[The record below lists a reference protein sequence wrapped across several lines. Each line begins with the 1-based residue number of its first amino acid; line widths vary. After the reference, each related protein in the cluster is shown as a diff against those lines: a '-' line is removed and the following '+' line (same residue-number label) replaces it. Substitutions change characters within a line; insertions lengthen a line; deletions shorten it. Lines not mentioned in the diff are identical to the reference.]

1 MTLKLSYRA
10 RKVRS
15 MKIRTLANR
24 RASWRAHF
32 LAIAR
37 EAQAPDLQ
45 PFKLPR
51 AGLKPRVRA
60 LAPDFRS
67 RVMPA
72 ATAA

>member
-1 MTLKLSYRA
+1 
-10 RKVRS
+10 
-15 MKIRTLANR
+15 MKIRMLANR

-37 EAQAPDLQ
+37 EAQGLEPQ
-45 PFKLPR
+45 PSKISR
-51 AGLKPRVRA
+51 AGLKPRVRTV
-60 LAPDFRS
+60 APVLRS